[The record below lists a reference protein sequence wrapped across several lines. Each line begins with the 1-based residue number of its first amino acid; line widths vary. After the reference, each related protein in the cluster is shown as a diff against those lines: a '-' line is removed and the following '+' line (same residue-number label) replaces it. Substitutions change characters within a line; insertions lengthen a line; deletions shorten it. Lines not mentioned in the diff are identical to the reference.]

1 MTALLALRGRA
12 LAGGLSLALVA
23 ALVLAGDPGR
33 LAEALRGR
41 GLGVV
46 TLVAALYLAN
56 SAAKAL
62 RWRILLGAAGVRAPF
77 GAAYRAHLVGMSVNN
92 LLPAGVAGEPVR
104 LARLQGRVTRPGL
117 AATGADRALDLVVIA
132 AVAAG
137 AVPLLAGIDPDLV
150 GPLMALA
157 AATGLVLLG
166 LAALAWR
173 RLGLGALA
181 RRPGPAIAA
190 ALLTVP
196 IQANDAVRLMLVAS
210 LYGIDAGFWR
220 ALGIVAVATAAG
232 MLTIVGAGAGLAATA
247 AALLVAGG
255 APAADAAAVGL
266 VFVATSTWISFPLG
280 AAAVWAGRR
289 DPRPTE
295 ARWT

>member
-1 MTALLALRGRA
+1 
-12 LAGGLSLALVA
+12 
-23 ALVLAGDPGR
+23 
-33 LAEALRGR
+33 
-41 GLGVV
+41 
-46 TLVAALYLAN
+46 
-56 SAAKAL
+56 
-62 RWRILLGAAGVRAPF
+62 
-77 GAAYRAHLVGMSVNN
+77 
-92 LLPAGVAGEPVR
+92 
-104 LARLQGRVTRPGL
+104 
-117 AATGADRALDLVVIA
+117 
-132 AVAAG
+132 
-137 AVPLLAGIDPDLV
+137 
-150 GPLMALA
+150 
-157 AATGLVLLG
+157 
-166 LAALAWR
+166 
-173 RLGLGALA
+173 
-181 RRPGPAIAA
+181 
-190 ALLTVP
+190 
-196 IQANDAVRLMLVAS
+196 VAS